1 MEVLKTNR
9 QRQAIAEATT
19 CVVMEALKTDRETEK
34 TGSNNLRGYGSTED
48 KQRNRH
54 YGSNNLH
61 GYGSIEDKQI
71 EKQTLWEATTYTVM
85 EVLMTNRE
93 TDYGSNNLHGY
104 GSTDDKQ
111 RNRLWK
117 QQPTRLWKY

>member
-1 MEVLKTNR
+1 M
-9 QRQAIAEATT
+9 
-19 CVVMEALKTDRETEK
+19 
-34 TGSNNLRGYGSTED
+34 
-48 KQRNRH
+48 
-54 YGSNNLH
+54 GSNNLH

-104 GSTDDKQ
+104 GSIEDKQ
-111 RNRLWK
+111 IEKQTLWEATTYTVVEVLKTNK
-117 QQPTRLWKY
+117 QTQTDNMGSNNLRGYGSRFRQSLPR